1 LSENAKA
8 QKFYSN
14 WQDYTHAKHN
24 SLIGIYTSIST
35 INLSLVT
42 LAPEVFFLEGGL
54 FSAINIL
61 ILLLIYAGKEK
72 KASGSRVRDS
82 KKSLSC
88 FIKSL

>member
-61 ILLLIYAGKEK
+61 ILYAGKEK